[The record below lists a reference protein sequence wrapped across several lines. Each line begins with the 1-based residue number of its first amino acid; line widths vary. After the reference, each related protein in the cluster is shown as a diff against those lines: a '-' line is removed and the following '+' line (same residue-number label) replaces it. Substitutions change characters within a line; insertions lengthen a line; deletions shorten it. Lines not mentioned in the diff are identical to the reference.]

1 MIDAIWSW
9 HTNPLTCGVAKWNHA
24 LAKRLG
30 VPCESLRTG
39 QATHPLISIKTR
51 EAPETWSLHL
61 PLHRSFDLF
70 LHDMPNLQQL
80 ARVRASRLFAANH
93 EIAEAVRPIR
103 PDVIELWCPSTLNG
117 NLRRG
122 QITIWTFGMAHKVQ
136 LVHFATLKALL
147 DQTPEAE
154 DYTIC
159 QSVAIHEGTS
169 WDDTFTE
176 TARAMRELFGEDH
189 LRFLGFLADDA
200 LVKEMREAQ
209 AVALFY
215 DPAVRANH
223 TTVWAALELA
233 TPVITNLDQDSPPEL
248 AHDVSVF
255 DIAQL
260 DEWPQAGRRQDVRA
274 GGRRATER
282 YSWERLLPL
291 LRADE

>member
-1 MIDAIWSW
+1 VIDAIWSW

-39 QATHPLISIKTR
+39 QAAHPLISIKTR
-51 EAPETWSLHL
+51 EAPGTWHLHL
-61 PLHRSFDLF
+61 PRHVVFDLLF
-70 LHDMPNLQQL
+70 HDAPDIQRLSVVRPL
-80 ARVRASRLFAANH
+80 RVFAANH

-103 PDVIELWCPSTLNG
+103 HDVIELWCPSTLDG

-122 QITIWTFGMAHKVQ
+122 TINIWTFGMAHKIQ
-136 LVHFATLKALL
+136 LGHFARLKSIL
-147 DQTPEAE
+147 DATPDAQ

-159 QSVAIHEGTS
+159 QSVAIHEGSS

-176 TARAMRELFGEDH
+176 TARAMLELFGEEH

-200 LVKEMREAQ
+200 LVREMREAQ

-223 TTVWAALELA
+223 TTVWAALELG
-233 TPVITNLDQDSPPEL
+233 TPVITNLDRHSPPEL
-248 AHDVSVF
+248 AHYVSVF
-255 DIAQL
+255 DIDQL
-260 DEWPQAGRRQDVRA
+260 TEWPLPDRRSEVRAAGRKAAD
-274 GGRRATER
+274 R

-291 LRADE
+291 LTA